1 MSVMRNK
8 ARSARFRS
16 HYAYWTAILSLCTA
30 ASAQERRLPVKVT
43 RIDGTSLEAH
53 WSACC
58 ENGAVRLERDDGPV
72 VLSLDELSSI
82 RFPNPIEPSTSVAV
96 FHLADGGRLLGEL
109 IGGGGDSLTART
121 ILGDELRLP
130 FSSLAGVR
138 LIASQGAE
146 KSAELF
152 ESSLSSRLP
161 GQDVLVTRGPEE
173 VKALRGRL
181 ENLGPVSG
189 SFVFAEKSR
198 TFQNDKIF
206 GVVFAAGVARDA
218 VFPVTVELVDGSA
231 FSGSMETA
239 DGDRLRVA
247 ASFGGSIELPAERVH
262 RLQFRSPRVTYLSD
276 IPVAAERVEGRLHR
290 PWPVRRDRNVANGPL
305 SLDGRV
311 FDKGLG
317 VHSHTEL
324 DFDLLAQYE
333 AFVATIGID
342 DSVRPLGVVEFRV
355 LGDGRELFQSGIVTG
370 DDPPKDIRVEVGGVR
385 KLTLVVDYA
394 DGVDL
399 SDQADWGGARL
410 LKAGSRRE

>member
-1 MSVMRNK
+1 MNVVRK
-8 ARSARFRS
+8 TARSDAFRPRCACIS
-16 HYAYWTAILSLCTA
+16 AILSLCTA
-30 ASAQERRLPVKVT
+30 ASAQERRPPVKVT
-43 RIDGTSLEAH
+43 RIDGTSLESR

-58 ENGAVRLERDDGPV
+58 DNAAVRLERDDGPV
-72 VLSLDELSSI
+72 ALSLDELSSI
-82 RFPNPIEPSTSVAV
+82 RFPNPIEPSTSAAV
-96 FHLADGGRLLGEL
+96 FHLADGGKLLGEL
-109 IGGGGDSLTART
+109 TGGEGDLLTART

-130 FSSLAGVR
+130 FSTLAGVR

-146 KSAELF
+146 KSSELF
-152 ESSLSSRLP
+152 ESALETRLP
-161 GQDVLVTRGPEE
+161 GQDVLVTRGPDE

-206 GVVFAAGVARDA
+206 GVVFAAGVAKDA
-218 VFPVTVELVDGSA
+218 VFPVTFELIDGSA
-231 FSGSMETA
+231 FSGTIESA

-262 RLQFRSPRVTYLSD
+262 RLRFRSPRVTYLSD
-276 IPVAAERVEGRLHR
+276 MPVAAERVEGRLHR
-290 PWPVRRDRNVANGPL
+290 PWPIRRDRNVANGPL

-311 FDKGLG
+311 FDKGIG
-317 VHSHTEL
+317 VHARTEL
-324 DFDLLAQYE
+324 DFDLTARYE
-333 AFVATIGID
+333 ALVAAIGID
-342 DSVRPLGVVEFRV
+342 DSVRPLGAVEFRV
-355 LGDGRELFQSGIVTG
+355 LGDGRELFQSGTVTG
-370 DDPPKDIRVEVGGVR
+370 DDPPQDIRVEVGGVK

-410 LKAGSRRE
+410 LKAGSRQE